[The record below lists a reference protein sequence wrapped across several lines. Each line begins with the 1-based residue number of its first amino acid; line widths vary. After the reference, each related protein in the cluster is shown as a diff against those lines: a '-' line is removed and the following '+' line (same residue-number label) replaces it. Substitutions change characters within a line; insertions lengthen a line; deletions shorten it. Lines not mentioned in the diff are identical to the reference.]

1 MTDTSE
7 RTARIELAAALRG
20 AAMNGLNEAIANH
33 FSLALPGRDDR
44 FLLNPFGVHWTE
56 ITASDL
62 LTLDTDGRTVAG
74 DGDAELT
81 AFQIH
86 LGVHRAHADARCVLH
101 THMPYATAIACT
113 SEGFETRL
121 SQTSML
127 FHGRVAYLDY
137 GGRAESDAEGDRIAK
152 ALIDGARV
160 VLMKNHGVLVVGE
173 TVAHAWWDLYYLERA
188 CQVQVLAA
196 QSGKLAPV
204 DEATAQ
210 LASRQSGVERHEQAP
225 GMFTALRRQLDREM
239 PGYDA

>member
-1 MTDTSE
+1 MTNTSG
-7 RTARIELAAALRG
+7 RDARIELAAAFRG
-20 AAMNGLNEAIANH
+20 AALYGLHEGIANH

-62 LTLDTDGRTVAG
+62 LTLDTDGRTVEG
-74 DGDAELT
+74 DGEAELT

-86 LGVHRAHADARCVLH
+86 VGVHRAHADARCVLH

-113 SEGFETRL
+113 AEGFETRL

-127 FHGRVAYLDY
+127 FHGHVAYLDY
-137 GGRAESDAEGDRIAK
+137 CGLAADDAEGDRIAK
-152 ALIDGARV
+152 ALVDGARV

-173 TVAHAWWDLYYLERA
+173 SVAHAWWDLFYLERA

-196 QSGKLAPV
+196 QSATLAPV
-204 DEATAQ
+204 DEPTAQ
-210 LASRQSGVERHEQAP
+210 LTARQSAVDRQEHAP
-225 GMFTALRRQLDREM
+225 AMFAALRRELDREM

>member
-1 MTDTSE
+1 MTDTAW
-7 RTARIELAAALRG
+7 RTARIELAAAFRG
-20 AAMNGLNEAIANH
+20 AALYGLHEGIANH

-56 ITASDL
+56 ITATDL
-62 LTLDTDGRTVAG
+62 LTLDTDGRTIDG
-74 DGDAELT
+74 DGEAELT

-86 LGVHRAHADARCVLH
+86 VGVHRAHADARCVLH
-101 THMPYATAIACT
+101 THMPHATAIACT
-113 SEGFETRL
+113 ADGFETRL
-121 SQTSML
+121 SQTSMF
-127 FHGRVAYLDY
+127 FHGHVAYLDY
-137 GGRAESDAEGDRIAK
+137 GGLAEDDSEGDRIAK

-173 TVAHAWWDLYYLERA
+173 TVAHAWWDLFYLERA

-196 QSGKLAPV
+196 QSGKLSPV

-210 LASRQSGVERHEQAP
+210 LTATQFGADRQEHASA
-225 GMFTALRRQLDREM
+225 MFAALRRQLDREL